1 MNLVLKA
8 CARGMLTFVQFT
20 IIAALIVS
28 LALIA
33 ALNCLAARKRSRACE
48 IPNVLFDRFSDHAA

>member
-1 MNLVLKA
+1 MSLVLKA
-8 CARGMLTFVQFT
+8 CARGVLTFAQFT
-20 IIAALIVS
+20 IIAALVVS

-33 ALNCLAARKRSRACE
+33 ALNCLGARKRSRACE